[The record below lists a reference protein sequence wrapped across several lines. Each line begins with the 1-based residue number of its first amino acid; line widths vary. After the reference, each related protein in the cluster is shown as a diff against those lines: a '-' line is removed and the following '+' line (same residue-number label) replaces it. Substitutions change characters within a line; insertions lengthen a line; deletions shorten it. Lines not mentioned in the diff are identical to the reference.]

1 MNKQSVSRD
10 ARLQKTQQYLV
21 GIGGWEHET
30 LNKCLYGAE
39 TEYSTLKLRCYSRFF
54 DTVEVRSTFW
64 DEELSTNDA
73 QQWIEAVAGNSRFR
87 FNVKLHKSF
96 VQGKEFKPEVATRVR
111 GLLQELQKNER
122 LGALLVQLPYAFT
135 NTSAN
140 RFHLVKLGEV
150 FRGFPIHVEFRHESW
165 NQPNL
170 TTFLHENLLHPVNA
184 DLPRI
189 KQLMPFVTGVVGDT
203 AYLRLHGRNE
213 KGWLQN
219 DVDARYDYLYNER
232 ELRELRRR
240 IDVLAEKCLPADG
253 HGSRV
258 VIIFNNTTDGK
269 AVANAFQMI
278 SSLIDGK
285 QLQLPEAT
293 AATFPSLLKDLNAVV
308 ESGWFVKH
316 KSYGKVG

>member
-1 MNKQSVSRD
+1 MNKQSV
-10 ARLQKTQQYLV
+10 QYLV

-30 LNKCLYGAE
+30 LNDCLYGAE
-39 TEYSTLKLRCYSRFF
+39 TEYSTLKLRCYARFF

-96 VQGKEFKPEVATRVR
+96 VQGKEFKPEVTTRVR
-111 GLLQELQKNER
+111 GLLQELQKNEK
-122 LGALLVQLPYAFT
+122 LGTLLVQLPHAFT

-219 DVDARYDYLYNER
+219 DPDARYDYLYNGR

-240 IDVLAEKCLPADG
+240 IDVLAEKC
-253 HGSRV
+253 SRI

-293 AATFPSLLKDLNAVV
+293 ATAFPSLLKDLNAVV
-308 ESGWFVKH
+308 ESGLFVQD